1 MRSLTRSLRYGWLL
15 LAGACV
21 VSCGGWGGGT
31 IASSSS
37 GSGTTVT
44 SAANVLPVIVDAG
57 PNNNSA
63 NTLFASV
70 TICVP
75 GSTTQCQTI
84 DHVQVDTGS
93 YGFRVLS
100 SVLTLSLPVTMAS
113 DGNSLVECTQFV
125 DGYSWGPVA
134 SADLQVGGESA
145 SSVPVQ
151 VIGSSS
157 FATVPSACS
166 STGPAE
172 DTVMQFGAN
181 GILGVGVFEQDC
193 GSGCA
198 VSATPGYYYSCTTTA
213 CNAIIVPLTS
223 QVQNPISLFAT
234 DNNGSIIVL
243 PSVAAAGATTL
254 SGSLIFGID
263 TESNNASGA
272 ETVLTLDGNG
282 DFTTTF
288 NSASLNTSFIDSGS
302 NGLYFDDSSITVCT
316 NTNFTGF
323 YCPAGTLSFTATLTG
338 AGTAPATTT
347 ATFSVADAETLNG
360 TYTVLPELAGQFT
373 TSGTSMTSS
382 ATTFDW
388 GLPFFYGRRVAN
400 ALENHHTSLASG
412 PYVAF

>member
-1 MRSLTRSLRYGWLL
+1 MTAPSN
-15 LAGACV
+15 
-21 VSCGGWGGGT
+21 
-31 IASSSS
+31 SSA

-93 YGFRVLS
+93 YGFRVLA

-145 SSVPVQ
+145 NSVPVQ

-172 DTVMQFGAN
+172 DTVAQFGAN

-198 VSATPGYYYSCTTTA
+198 ASANPGYYYSCTTTA

-223 QVQNPISLFAT
+223 QVQNPVSLFAT

-243 PSVAAAGATTL
+243 PSVSSQGATAL

-263 TESNNASGA
+263 TESNNASGS
-272 ETVLTLDGNG
+272 ETVLTLDGSG
-282 DFTTTF
+282 DFTTTTTF
-288 NSASLNTSFIDSGS
+288 SSAPLNTSFIDSGS
-302 NGLYFDDSSITVCT
+302 NGLYFDDSSIAACT
-316 NTNFTGF
+316 NANFKSF
-323 YCPAGTLSFTATLTG
+323 YCPANTLSFTATLTG

-347 ATFSVADAETLNG
+347 ATFNVADAETLNG
-360 TYTVLPELAGQFT
+360 TYTVLPALAGTFM
-373 TSGTSMTSS
+373 TSGSTMTGT
-382 ATTFDW
+382 TTFDW

-400 ALENHHTSLASG
+400 ALENHRTSLASG